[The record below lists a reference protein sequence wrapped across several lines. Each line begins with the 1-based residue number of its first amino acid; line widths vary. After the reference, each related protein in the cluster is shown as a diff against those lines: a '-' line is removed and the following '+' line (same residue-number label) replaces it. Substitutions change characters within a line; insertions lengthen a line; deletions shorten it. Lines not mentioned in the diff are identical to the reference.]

1 MTPPVERPPVE
12 RPPVERLP
20 VRRPAGLQAER
31 TALSWTRT
39 SLALAGNGFL
49 LLLRDHGAGVA
60 GWTPAGLALL
70 LVILTTLVGRR
81 RRGQLR
87 DLPAPSRVRASGEI
101 TALACGVAVLAVGY
115 GLEVALTAPR

>member
-1 MTPPVERPPVE
+1 MNSARAGS
-12 RPPVERLP
+12 RRRSP

-31 TALSWTRT
+31 TALAWTRT

-49 LLLRDHGAGVA
+49 LLLRDHGAGA
-60 GWTPAGLALL
+60 TGWAPAALALL
-70 LVILTTLVGRR
+70 LVIGTGLLGRR

-87 DLPAPSRVRASGEI
+87 HLPGPTRLRAGWEI

-115 GLEVALTAPR
+115 GLEVVVSGRR

>member
-1 MTPPVERPPVE
+1 MTSPEQSDRRQQPVRHP
-12 RPPVERLP
+12 P

-60 GWTPAGLALL
+60 GWTLAGLALL
-70 LVILTTLVGRR
+70 LVIGTALLGRR

-87 DLPAPSRVRASGEI
+87 DLPAPSRVRARWEI
-101 TALACGVAVLAVGY
+101 TALACGVVVLAVGY
-115 GLEVALTAPR
+115 GLEVAFTGSR

>member
-1 MTPPVERPPVE
+1 MTSPESSACPRSV
-12 RPPVERLP
+12 L
-20 VRRPAGLQAER
+20 RPAGLQAER
-31 TALSWTRT
+31 TALAWTRT

-70 LVILTTLVGRR
+70 LVIGTGLLGRR

-87 DLPAPSRVRASGEI
+87 HPPTPTRVRAGWEI
-101 TALACGVAVLAVGY
+101 TALASGVALLAVGY
-115 GLEVALTAPR
+115 GLEVALTDLR